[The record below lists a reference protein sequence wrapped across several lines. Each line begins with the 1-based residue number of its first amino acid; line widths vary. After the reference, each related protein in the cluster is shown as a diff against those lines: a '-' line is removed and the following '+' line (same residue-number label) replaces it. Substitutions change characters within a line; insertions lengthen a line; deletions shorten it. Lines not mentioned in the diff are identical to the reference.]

1 MQFGL
6 STERE
11 RLKTALESEVPSNS
25 NNNQNVVNLKNNFN
39 QVLQQNTEL
48 KNRLLRIH
56 EASDLTDLSVIDPVS
71 ENVSVTT
78 RKLLFPRTRVPVCV
92 LLVH

>member
-25 NNNQNVVNLKNNFN
+25 NNNNQSVVNLKNNFN

-56 EASDLTDLSVIDPVS
+56 EASDLADLSSIDPIS
-71 ENVSVTT
+71 ENVSYLMVELT
-78 RKLLFPRTRVPVCV
+78 LEFV
-92 LLVH
+92 